1 MKWRKAVILTA
12 LAVLL
17 IETAGCKAN
26 RFATYSQDEK
36 KEYIA
41 EKLNDRYQI
50 SCEFSEV
57 EKRVVDVFRHED
69 DYFTTAHTKTGDR
82 FNVWID
88 DDGNMTDTYRL
99 IMEKEQINITL
110 TQWLQSEL
118 SGYRVLDFPIMEEKP
133 EREWFDERIE
143 EAIKEEEM
151 EHLIYLLT
159 EDVHKEDIQV
169 IERVFADLDG
179 NVYIDETEHP
189 EQFSSIEELSALT
202 HRYHL
207 NLNDRSD

>member
-1 MKWRKAVILTA
+1 
-12 LAVLL
+12 
-17 IETAGCKAN
+17 
-26 RFATYSQDEK
+26 
-36 KEYIA
+36 
-41 EKLNDRYQI
+41 
-50 SCEFSEV
+50 
-57 EKRVVDVFRHED
+57 
-69 DYFTTAHTKTGDR
+69 
-82 FNVWID
+82 
-88 DDGNMTDTYRL
+88 MTDTYRL

-189 EQFSSIEELSALT
+189 EQFSYIEELYA
-202 HRYHL
+202 
-207 NLNDRSD
+207 

>member
-1 MKWRKAVILTA
+1 M
-12 LAVLL
+12 
-17 IETAGCKAN
+17 
-26 RFATYSQDEK
+26 
-36 KEYIA
+36 
-41 EKLNDRYQI
+41 
-50 SCEFSEV
+50 
-57 EKRVVDVFRHED
+57 VDVFRHED

-110 TQWLQSEL
+110 TQQLQSEL

-179 NVYIDETEHP
+179 NVYIDEIEDP

>member
-1 MKWRKAVILTA
+1 MKWRKAAILTA
-12 LAVLL
+12 LTVLL

-110 TQWLQSEL
+110 TQQLQSEL
-118 SGYRVLDFPIMEEKP
+118 SGYLVLDFPIMEEKP
-133 EREWFDERIE
+133 EREWFDERSE
-143 EAIKEEEM
+143 GAIKEEGM

-159 EDVHKEDIQV
+159 EDVLCRRDVQIGGSYG
-169 IERVFADLDG
+169 IYSG
-179 NVYIDETEHP
+179 
-189 EQFSSIEELSALT
+189 
-202 HRYHL
+202 
-207 NLNDRSD
+207 